1 MDKRYQVFV
10 SSTYTDLQDERKNVT
25 QTLMEMDC
33 IPAGMELFPA
43 VDEGQWDFIKK
54 VIDDCDY
61 YILIIGGRYGTLGGE
76 GISYTE
82 KEYDYAVEKGIKVIA
97 FVHGSPDEIST
108 AKSELSPELREKLN
122 SFRGKVTAGRLVKY
136 WNSASELPG
145 LVSLSLMRTIK
156 IFPAVGWVRG
166 GEGSNQQLLLEI
178 NELRKANNSLEAK
191 VLSYEQKGRDAYD
204 IPDLAGFDD
213 IFRLHGHYDFGEG
226 LRTWSCDFTWGEIF
240 SMISPYIISPCH
252 QGNVYEVLKVAAGS
266 KLENTA
272 YLFALDDQ
280 LFQTIAI
287 QMRVLGLVDIKPDA
301 AGNGGGSPLW
311 ELTPKGERIMV
322 DLRAVRS

>member
-1 MDKRYQVFV
+1 M
-10 SSTYTDLQDERKNVT
+10 
-25 QTLMEMDC
+25 
-33 IPAGMELFPA
+33 
-43 VDEGQWDFIKK
+43 
-54 VIDDCDY
+54 
-61 YILIIGGRYGTLGGE
+61 
-76 GISYTE
+76 
-82 KEYDYAVEKGIKVIA
+82 
-97 FVHGSPDEIST
+97 HGSPDEIST

-226 LRTWSCDFTWGEIF
+226 LRTWSCDFTWSEIF